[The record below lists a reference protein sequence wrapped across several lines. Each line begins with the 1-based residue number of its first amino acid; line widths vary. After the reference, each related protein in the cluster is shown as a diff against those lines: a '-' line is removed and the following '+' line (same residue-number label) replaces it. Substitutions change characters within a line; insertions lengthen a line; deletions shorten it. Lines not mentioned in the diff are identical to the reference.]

1 MIQMSQ
7 ASDGRGLGRSVH
19 QAAWHVCRPSTPF
32 LCVAA
37 SVEIDLVFAADACC
51 GRLHEKC
58 CVAHACSVLHS
69 LEEPAPLPTSLWSCP
84 DLWHES
90 VACIVTGEIHKPS
103 QEEVDP
109 LFAVWHEIPRF
120 LFHLCQTLL
129 RVCGHAQTFGTS
141 LRPVLSMTICT
152 DSRPFKI

>member
-1 MIQMSQ
+1 M
-7 ASDGRGLGRSVH
+7 GLGGLSTKQLGTSVGQALRFCVLLPRSKLI
-19 QAAWHVCRPSTPF
+19 SF
-32 LCVAA
+32 LQHGV
-37 SVEIDLVFAADACC
+37 CC

-109 LFAVWHEIPRF
+109 LFAVWHDIPRF

>member
-1 MIQMSQ
+1 MIACQFQDSEG
-7 ASDGRGLGRSVH
+7 AWEVCPPSSLARLSAKHSVFVCCRLGR
-19 QAAWHVCRPSTPF
+19 
-32 LCVAA
+32 
-37 SVEIDLVFAADACC
+37 DACC

-103 QEEVDP
+103 QEEVAP

-120 LFHLCQTLL
+120 LFHLCQALL

>member
-1 MIQMSQ
+1 MGGLSTKQLGTSVGQ
-7 ASDGRGLGRSVH
+7 ALRFCVLLPRSRLISFL
-19 QAAWHVCRPSTPF
+19 QPTPAVGDCMKNVV
-32 LCVAA
+32 L
-37 SVEIDLVFAADACC
+37 
-51 GRLHEKC
+51 R
-58 CVAHACSVLHS
+58 CSVLHS
-69 LEEPAPLPTSLWSCP
+69 LEEPAPLSTSLWSCP

-109 LFAVWHEIPRF
+109 LFAVWHDIPRF